1 MSCQFQF
8 RAGKSD
14 HVYSLV
20 NGYGNLKAEF
30 GMQVHQLKVTRTWNN
45 QQKLASNSA
54 NIAASSSASLAAGCQ
69 ATTGKQALRK
79 ETT

>member
-1 MSCQFQF
+1 
-8 RAGKSD
+8 
-14 HVYSLV
+14 
-20 NGYGNLKAEF
+20 
-30 GMQVHQLKVTRTWNN
+30 MQVHQLKVTQTWNN

-54 NIAASSSASLAAGCQ
+54 NIAASSSASLAAAGCR